1 LTTKPQCETFLR
13 STTINEQEAQ
23 MSKFKIAL
31 MATTGL
37 ALAGMAHSAEY
48 LGKSDFQQM
57 RAYSPAVLT
66 RGGTTIWL
74 AGQTS
79 SVSKGVAVDADGKD
93 ITGNFEAQTRRT
105 FALIDQTLKQQGA
118 SLANLVTMTVF
129 IKESR
134 YGDEFVKLRKE
145 IFPGSNYPAST
156 LITVSSFAQPGLEIE
171 IQGVAV
177 VNDECSDAKPCGKH

>member
-1 LTTKPQCETFLR
+1 MLKL
-13 STTINEQEAQ
+13 
-23 MSKFKIAL
+23 KIAA
-31 MATTGL
+31 MAGASL
-37 ALAGMAHSAEY
+37 ALAGLAHSAEY
-48 LGKSDFQQM
+48 LGKSAFQQM
-57 RAYSPAVLT
+57 RAYSPAVLS

-79 SVSKGVAVDADGKD
+79 SVNQQGVPVDGDGKD

-105 FALIDQTLKQQGA
+105 FSLIDQTLKQQGA

-129 IKESR
+129 IKEAR

-145 IFPGSNYPAST
+145 IFPGSNYPASA

-177 VNDECSDAKPCGKH
+177 VDDECSDARPCGKR

>member
-1 LTTKPQCETFLR
+1 
-13 STTINEQEAQ
+13 
-23 MSKFKIAL
+23 MSKLKMAL
-31 MATTGL
+31 MAGAGL
-37 ALAGMAHSAEY
+37 ALAGVAQGAEY
-48 LGKSDFQQM
+48 LGKSEFQQR

-66 RGGTTIWL
+66 RGGTVIWV
-74 AGQTS
+74 AGQTA
-79 SVSKGVAVDADGKD
+79 GVNAQGVVVDGDGKD

-118 SLANLVTMTVF
+118 SLSNLVTMTVF

-145 IFPGSNYPAST
+145 IFPGNNYPASA
-156 LITVSSFAQPGLEIE
+156 LITINSLAQPGLEIE

-177 VNDECSDAKPCGKH
+177 VGDECSDEKPCSKR

>member
-1 LTTKPQCETFLR
+1 
-13 STTINEQEAQ
+13 
-23 MSKFKIAL
+23 MSKLKIAL
-31 MATTGL
+31 VAAAGLGL
-37 ALAGMAHSAEY
+37 AGLGIAGLGIAGLAHGAEY

-79 SVSKGVAVDADGKD
+79 SVSKGVPVDADGKD

-145 IFPGSNYPAST
+145 IFPGNNYPASA
-156 LITVSSFAQPGLEIE
+156 LITVNSFAQPGLEIE

-177 VNDECSDAKPCGKH
+177 INDECSDAKPCGKH

>member
-1 LTTKPQCETFLR
+1 MLKLK
-13 STTINEQEAQ
+13 
-23 MSKFKIAL
+23 MAL
-31 MATTGL
+31 MAGVGL

-48 LGKSDFQQM
+48 LGKSEFQQR

-66 RGGTTIWL
+66 RGGTIIWV

-79 SVSKGVAVDADGKD
+79 GTNAQGVPVDADGKD

-145 IFPGSNYPAST
+145 IFPGGNYPASA
-156 LITVSSFAQPGLEIE
+156 LITVNSFAQPGLEIE

-177 VNDECSDAKPCGKH
+177 LGDECSDAKPCSKH

>member
-1 LTTKPQCETFLR
+1 MEPQCETFPR
-13 STTINEQEAQ
+13 DQKANNEQETP
-23 MSKFKIAL
+23 MSKLKIAL
-31 MATTGL
+31 MAAAGL
-37 ALAGMAHSAEY
+37 ALTGLAHSAEY

-66 RGGTTIWL
+66 RGGTIIWL

-79 SVSKGVAVDADGKD
+79 SVSKGVPVDADGKD

-145 IFPGSNYPAST
+145 IFPGNNYPASA
-156 LITVSSFAQPGLEIE
+156 LITVNSFAQPGLEIE

-177 VNDECSDAKPCGKH
+177 VGDECSDAKPCSKH

>member
-1 LTTKPQCETFLR
+1 MKCWQANTSGISKANSKGGNT
-13 STTINEQEAQ
+13 
-23 MSKFKIAL
+23 MSKLKIAL
-31 MATTGL
+31 IAGAGV
-37 ALAGMAHSAEY
+37 ALAGMAHGAEY

-66 RGGTTIWL
+66 RGGTIIWV

-79 SVSKGVAVDADGKD
+79 SVNQKGVPVDADGKD

-118 SLANLVTMTVF
+118 GLGNLVTMTVF

-134 YGDEFVKLRKE
+134 YGDE
-145 IFPGSNYPAST
+145 IFPGNNYPASA
-156 LITVSSFAQPGLEIE
+156 LITVNSFAQPGLEIE

>member
-1 LTTKPQCETFLR
+1 MISL
-13 STTINEQEAQ
+13 
-23 MSKFKIAL
+23 AL
-31 MATTGL
+31 TGL
-37 ALAGMAHSAEY
+37 ARSAEY

-66 RGGTTIWL
+66 RGGTVIWL

-79 SVSKGVAVDADGKD
+79 SVSKGVPGEADGKD
-93 ITGNFEAQTRRT
+93 ISGNFEAQPRRV
-105 FALIDQTLKQQGA
+105 FARIAATLKQQGA

-145 IFPGSNYPAST
+145 IFPGNNYPARL
-156 LITVSSFAQPGLEIE
+156 LITINSFDQPGLEIK

-177 VNDECSDAKPCGKH
+177 VGDECSDTKPCGKH

>member
-1 LTTKPQCETFLR
+1 MLKSGLAC
-13 STTINEQEAQ
+13 
-23 MSKFKIAL
+23 
-31 MATTGL
+31 L
-37 ALAGMAHSAEY
+37 ALAGVALAGTADGAEY
-48 LGKSDFQQM
+48 LGKSEFQQQ

-79 SVSKGVAVDADGKD
+79 SVQKGMPVDGNGKD

-105 FALIDQTLKQQGA
+105 FELIDQTLKQQGA
-118 SLANLVTMTVF
+118 SLSNLVTMTVF

-145 IFPGSNYPAST
+145 IFPGNNYPASA
-156 LITVSSFAQPGLEIE
+156 LITVNSFAQPGLEIE

-177 VNDECSDAKPCGKH
+177 VGDECSDAKPCGKH

>member
-1 LTTKPQCETFLR
+1 
-13 STTINEQEAQ
+13 
-23 MSKFKIAL
+23 MSKLKMAPMIVAGLAL
-31 MATTGL
+31 GGI
-37 ALAGMAHSAEY
+37 ALAGMAQSAEY

-79 SVSKGVAVDADGKD
+79 SVSKGVPVDADGKD

-118 SLANLVTMTVF
+118 SLSNLVTMTVF

-145 IFPGSNYPAST
+145 IFPGNNYPASA
-156 LITVSSFAQPGLEIE
+156 LITVNSFAQPGLEIE

-177 VNDECSDAKPCGKH
+177 VNDECSDTKPCGKH